1 MNKQNEFS
9 REELLSC
16 ARGEMFGTGNAQ
28 LPMPGMLMVD
38 RITRIAREGGL
49 YGKGQIIAEQDINP
63 NLWFFHCHFLGD
75 PIMPGSLCIEGMLQ
89 LIGFYLGWLGYS
101 GRGRALGVGEVRFA
115 GQIRPS
121 SEKVTYHIDMKRVVN
136 RKLNIGIAYGRA
148 CVDGKEICFAKDL
161 RVCLVAE
168 DNDEHGAVRCN
179 MERAASLAQPI
190 HIK

>member
-16 ARGEMFGTGNAQ
+16 ARGEMFGAGNAQ

-38 RITRIAREGGL
+38 RIIRITKKGGL
-49 YGKGQIIAEQDINP
+49 YGKGQVIAEQDISP

-89 LIGFYLGWLGYS
+89 LLGFYLGWLGYP
-101 GRGRALGVGEVRFA
+101 GRGRALGVGEVRFT

-121 SEKVTYHIDMKRVVN
+121 SQKVTYQIDIKRVVD
-136 RKLNIGIAYGRA
+136 RKLNIGIADGKA
-148 CVDGKEICFAKDL
+148 FVDGREIYFAKDL

-168 DNDEHGAVRCN
+168 ANDNDENRCSQLLKSN
-179 MERAASLAQPI
+179 ADRHLFATP
-190 HIK
+190 